1 MAKLNTYV
9 HVHDEDGLSHAFGPD
24 DTVPA
29 WAEKAITNPDVW
41 AEAPSGAD
49 ESDTREEDA
58 TGNGSDAPEGK
69 SAEGSESETVEI
81 PEGDITEDW
90 TVKQLKAY
98 AKSENIDLG
107 DAKTKAEILTKLSE

>member
-24 DTVPA
+24 DTLPD
-29 WAEKAITNPDVW
+29 WAVKRITNRDVW
-41 AEAPSGAD
+41 AQAPA
-49 ESDTREEDA
+49 EDA
-58 TGNGSDAPEGK
+58 SADSEGA
-69 SAEGSESETVEI
+69 STEESESEPVEI

-98 AKSENIDLG
+98 AKSEDIDLG
-107 DAKTKAEILTKLSE
+107 GATTKADILAKIAG

>member
-1 MAKLNTYV
+1 MSKLNTYV
-9 HVHDEDGLSHAFGPD
+9 HVHDKDGISHAFGPD

-41 AEAPSGAD
+41 AEAPTGAD
-49 ESDTREEDA
+49 ESESAEDGA
-58 TGNGSDAPEGK
+58 AGNESGAPEGT
-69 SAEGSESETVEI
+69 SAEGSEPETVEI

-98 AKSENIDLG
+98 AKAENIDLG
-107 DAKTKAEILTKLSE
+107 DAKNKAEILAKLAE

>member
-1 MAKLNTYV
+1 MSKLNTYV
-9 HVHDEDGLSHAFGPD
+9 HVHDKDGISHAFGPE

-41 AEAPSGAD
+41 AEAPAAEEAA
-49 ESDTREEDA
+49 ESEGGD
-58 TGNGSDAPEGK
+58 PEGAN
-69 SAEGSESETVEI
+69 SEGSEPETVEI

-98 AKSENIDLG
+98 AKAENIDLG
-107 DAKTKAEILTKLSE
+107 DAKNKAEILAKLAE